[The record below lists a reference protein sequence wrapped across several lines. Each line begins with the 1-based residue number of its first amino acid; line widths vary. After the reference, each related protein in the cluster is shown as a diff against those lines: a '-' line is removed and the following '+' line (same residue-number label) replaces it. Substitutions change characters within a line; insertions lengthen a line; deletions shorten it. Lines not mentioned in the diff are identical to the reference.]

1 VRHQPLGG
9 AAHAA
14 VRGERQQLPGP
25 VGAAV
30 FPGGAPPAV
39 PVPPGTHVDSSTK
52 TAAGLIVVRFS
63 TPTSLRQGILF
74 ILGAYASAA
83 SPAGHPAPKKHSL
96 RRFAAMPIA
105 ASQHRS

>member
-1 VRHQPLGG
+1 MRHQPLGG

-83 SPAGHPAPKKHSL
+83 SPATDTRRPKSI
-96 RRFAAMPIA
+96 RFA